1 MRLSISNGENNVC
14 KIDWGTVEETQRII
28 KGHLRALNLIFRPG
42 QNTNSEDRVWQAKE
56 LRSTTIPVVSLLVK
70 DHKELT
76 ETGEPQVRPVCGVS
90 SSINGDMSEWLSS
103 ILYALADNPDGAVV
117 ISSEEML
124 GKIDDLNVILGKSD
138 MPEDGLYIGSLD
150 VKA

>member
-14 KIDWGTVEETQRII
+14 KIDWGTVEET
-28 KGHLRALNLIFRPG
+28 G
-42 QNTNSEDRVWQAKE
+42 Q
-56 LRSTTIPVVSLLVK
+56 
-70 DHKELT
+70 
-76 ETGEPQVRPVCGVS
+76 PQVRPVCGVS
-90 SSINGDMSEWLSS
+90 SFINGDMSEWVSS

-124 GKIDDLNVILGKSD
+124 GKIDDLNLILGKSD
-138 MPEDGLYIGSLD
+138 IPEDGLYIGSLD

>member
-1 MRLSISNGENNVC
+1 M
-14 KIDWGTVEETQRII
+14 
-28 KGHLRALNLIFRPG
+28 
-42 QNTNSEDRVWQAKE
+42 
-56 LRSTTIPVVSLLVK
+56 VSLLVK
-70 DHKELT
+70 DHKDLT

-90 SSINGDMSEWLSS
+90 SSINGDMSEWVSS
-103 ILYALADNPDGAVV
+103 ILYALADNPDGAEV

-138 MPEDGLYIGSLD
+138 IPEDGLCIGSLD